1 MGMRNNIAASLK
13 DIRDHGQRL
22 VQLNLELL
30 TAELKTK
37 GAMYGAAVGMVLVA
51 CVLSLYALG
60 FALATIAVAL
70 SLVLP
75 LWLALL
81 IVTAILVLVMV
92 ILVLVARAS
101 IRRAGAPVPQRAI
114 DEAQTTADVL
124 KAHAKQAKSAID
136 PRRLRATGPQ
146 APAGQAPPH
155 EPAWPVRP
163 RVPDGGPGESNAE
176 DTSGQSRREPPSAES
191 EKS

>member
-1 MGMRNNIAASLK
+1 MDLRENISASLK
-13 DIRDHGQRL
+13 DVRDHGQRL
-22 VQLNLELL
+22 LQLNLELL
-30 TAELKTK
+30 AAELKAK

-60 FALATIAVAL
+60 FALATFAVAL

-81 IVTAILVLVMV
+81 IVTAILVLVML

-124 KAHAKQAKSAID
+124 KEHAKQAKSAID
-136 PRRLRATGPQ
+136 PRRLRATGPET
-146 APAGQAPPH
+146 PAGQAPPH

-163 RVPDGGPGESNAE
+163 RVPDSGPGESNAE
-176 DTSGQSRREPPSAES
+176 DASGHSRRETPSAES